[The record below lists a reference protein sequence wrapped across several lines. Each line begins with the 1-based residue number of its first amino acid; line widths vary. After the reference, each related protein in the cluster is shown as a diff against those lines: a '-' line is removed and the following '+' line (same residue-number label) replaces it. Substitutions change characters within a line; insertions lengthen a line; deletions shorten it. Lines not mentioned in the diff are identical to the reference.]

1 MDKVKSK
8 EEIIS
13 EVFDRDEFCMADIPI
28 MDYQKDAVYAAMET
42 YATQQSRIDA
52 IGFAKWVTGTIN
64 PIYICNGNG
73 TWEVIKPSPTPQPKE
88 FISDEALYELY
99 LLSINKK

>member
-1 MDKVKSK
+1 MDKVKTAEETLSK
-8 EEIIS
+8 ITGEEGLYITHGMVRGS
-13 EVFDRDEFCMADIPI
+13 EALE
-28 MDYQKDAVYAAMET
+28 AMEA

>member
-1 MDKVKSK
+1 MDKVTVANFINLANNMVGSGLIPTGEANYELAK
-8 EEIIS
+8 E
-13 EVFDRDEFCMADIPI
+13 
-28 MDYQKDAVYAAMET
+28 